1 MRRKSILAGA
11 AAAALIALAAG
22 WYFGSPR
29 GTLWRGRGGG
39 GGGGRGAAPPPRPLA
54 NRETGAPGGG
64 PVRTLASYVDLET
77 MNRGAAAAARAYWR
91 KALEEIPRT
100 VPAARRFAA
109 SINRRFAAVDSES
122 QIRLDELRPWL
133 SEIPTAVEKGDRAR
147 GYPYI
152 VHRGLDTFEMR
163 YRGAG
168 RDTGP
173 LLTFRRHGLGWK
185 LAGVRWGQQ
194 LCRSTGGNG
203 SARKGTSWPAGSSW
217 NPGAALPGQSS

>member
-1 MRRKSILAGA
+1 MRRKSILAEA

-22 WYFGSPR
+22 WYFGSPWW
-29 GTLWRGRGGG
+29 TLWRMRE
-39 GGGGRGAAPPPRPLA
+39 AARA
-54 NRETGAPGGG
+54 GD
-64 PVRTLASYVDLET
+64 VRTLASYVDLET

-91 KALEEIPRT
+91 KALEEIPRN

-109 SINRRFAAVDSES
+109 SINRRIAAVDSES

-194 LCRSTGGNG
+194 
-203 SARKGTSWPAGSSW
+203 
-217 NPGAALPGQSS
+217 